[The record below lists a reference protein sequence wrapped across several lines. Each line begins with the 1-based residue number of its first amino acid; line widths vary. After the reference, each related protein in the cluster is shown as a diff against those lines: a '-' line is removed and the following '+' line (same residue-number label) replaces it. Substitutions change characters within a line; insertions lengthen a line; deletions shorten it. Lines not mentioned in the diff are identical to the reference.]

1 MVQVVVGIKSPPAL
15 CGTDHRAGTPPDH
28 RDPTTRRAAVA
39 FEGEPGHD
47 ATRDSMREV
56 TPMSTHRYAGYEVDY
71 ENDYEEQ
78 DEPADVLDE
87 RPRRGAAHVVSA
99 LGGLVLTPVAL
110 GLLSWGGLR
119 QQQLIQATLS
129 TNRDALGIA
138 LLAGGAIL
146 LLVVAALGALSAV
159 GPILGGL
166 IYGVLPGVAA
176 MAVPEWGFRLVNQM
190 PKSDIAYGVMDF
202 LFIGGL
208 LGVGFLLVGSGL
220 ANALVRR
227 RREG

>member
-1 MVQVVVGIKSPPAL
+1 
-15 CGTDHRAGTPPDH
+15 
-28 RDPTTRRAAVA
+28 
-39 FEGEPGHD
+39 
-47 ATRDSMREV
+47 MREV
-56 TPMSTHRYAGYEVDY
+56 TAMTTHRYADNEEDYDYEGYEEY
-71 ENDYEEQ
+71 EDTA
-78 DEPADVLDE
+78 ADVPE
-87 RPRRGAAHVVSA
+87 ARPRRGASHVVSA

-129 TNRDALGIA
+129 TNRDPLGIA

-166 IYGVLPGVAA
+166 LYGVLPGVAA
-176 MAVPEWGFRLVNQM
+176 MAMPEWGFRLVNMM

-227 RREG
+227 RREA

>member
-1 MVQVVVGIKSPPAL
+1 M
-15 CGTDHRAGTPPDH
+15 T
-28 RDPTTRRAAVA
+28 
-39 FEGEPGHD
+39 
-47 ATRDSMREV
+47 
-56 TPMSTHRYAGYEVDY
+56 THRYAGHDENYDDY
-71 ENDYEEQ
+71 EGYEEYEQ
-78 DEPADVLDE
+78 TPEVVPGE
-87 RPRRGAAHVVSA
+87 RPRRGSSHVVSA

-129 TNRDALGIA
+129 TNRDSLGIA

-146 LLVVAALGALSAV
+146 LLVVAAFGALSAV

-176 MAVPEWGFRLVNQM
+176 MAMPEWGFRLVNLM

-227 RREG
+227 RREA

>member
-1 MVQVVVGIKSPPAL
+1 
-15 CGTDHRAGTPPDH
+15 
-28 RDPTTRRAAVA
+28 
-39 FEGEPGHD
+39 
-47 ATRDSMREV
+47 
-56 TPMSTHRYAGYEVDY
+56 MSTHRYADY
-71 ENDYEEQ
+71 DDDYTEYDDPAAEPREQ
-78 DEPADVLDE
+78 
-87 RPRRGAAHVVSA
+87 PRRGAAHVVSA

-129 TNRDALGIA
+129 TNRDAPGIA

-146 LLVVAALGALSAV
+146 LLLVASLAALSGV

-176 MAVPEWGFRLVNQM
+176 MAVPEWGFKLVNLM

-208 LGVGFLLVGSGL
+208 LGVGFLLVGTGL
-220 ANALVRR
+220 AAALVRR
-227 RREG
+227 RREA

>member
-1 MVQVVVGIKSPPAL
+1 
-15 CGTDHRAGTPPDH
+15 
-28 RDPTTRRAAVA
+28 
-39 FEGEPGHD
+39 
-47 ATRDSMREV
+47 
-56 TPMSTHRYAGYEVDY
+56 MSTHRYAGYEDEY
-71 ENDYEEQ
+71 ENDYQ
-78 DEPADVLDE
+78 DSDNTTDTTDVLDE

-129 TNRDALGIA
+129 TNRDPLGIA

-176 MAVPEWGFRLVNQM
+176 MAVPEWGFRLVNLM

>member
-1 MVQVVVGIKSPPAL
+1 M
-15 CGTDHRAGTPPDH
+15 T
-28 RDPTTRRAAVA
+28 
-39 FEGEPGHD
+39 
-47 ATRDSMREV
+47 
-56 TPMSTHRYAGYEVDY
+56 THRYADHEEDYEGYE
-71 ENDYEEQ
+71 EYEEYE
-78 DEPADVLDE
+78 EPAEALAE
-87 RPRRGAAHVVSA
+87 RPRRGPSHVVSA
-99 LGGLVLTPVAL
+99 LGGIVLTPVAL
-110 GLLSWGGLR
+110 GLVSWGGFR
-119 QQQLIQATLS
+119 QQQLVQATLS
-129 TNRDALGIA
+129 TNRDSLGIA

-176 MAVPEWGFRLVNQM
+176 MAVPEWGFRLVNMM

-227 RREG
+227 RREA

>member
-1 MVQVVVGIKSPPAL
+1 
-15 CGTDHRAGTPPDH
+15 
-28 RDPTTRRAAVA
+28 
-39 FEGEPGHD
+39 
-47 ATRDSMREV
+47 
-56 TPMSTHRYAGYEVDY
+56 MSTHRYAGYEDDY
-71 ENDYEEQ
+71 DEYEETT
-78 DEPADVLDE
+78 DVVDE
-87 RPRRGAAHVVSA
+87 RPRRAGAHVVSA

-129 TNRDALGIA
+129 TNRDAPGIA

-146 LLVVAALGALSAV
+146 LLAVAALGALSAS

-166 IYGVLPGVAA
+166 LYGVLPGVAA
-176 MAVPEWGFRLVNQM
+176 MAVPEWGFRLVNLM

-208 LGVGFLLVGSGL
+208 LGIGFLLVGSGL
-220 ANALVRR
+220 AGALVRR
-227 RREG
+227 RREA

>member
-1 MVQVVVGIKSPPAL
+1 
-15 CGTDHRAGTPPDH
+15 
-28 RDPTTRRAAVA
+28 
-39 FEGEPGHD
+39 
-47 ATRDSMREV
+47 
-56 TPMSTHRYAGYEVDY
+56 MSTHRYGEYEDDY
-71 ENDYEEQ
+71 EDYDDTTE
-78 DEPADVLDE
+78 ALDE
-87 RPRRGAAHVVSA
+87 RPRRGVAHLVSA
-99 LGGLVLTPVAL
+99 LSGLLLTPVAL

-129 TNRDALGIA
+129 TNRDPLGIA

-146 LLVVAALGALSAV
+146 LLGVAALGALSAV

-166 IYGVLPGVAA
+166 IYGVLPSVAT
-176 MAVPEWGFRLVNQM
+176 MAVPEWGFRLVNRM
-190 PKSDIAYGVMDF
+190 PKSDIAYGITDF

-227 RREG
+227 RREA

>member
-1 MVQVVVGIKSPPAL
+1 
-15 CGTDHRAGTPPDH
+15 
-28 RDPTTRRAAVA
+28 
-39 FEGEPGHD
+39 
-47 ATRDSMREV
+47 
-56 TPMSTHRYAGYEVDY
+56 MSTHRYADYDDEYEDDY
-71 ENDYEEQ
+71 EDTT
-78 DEPADVLDE
+78 DVLDE
-87 RPRRGAAHVVSA
+87 RPRRGGAHVVSA

-119 QQQLIQATLS
+119 QQQLVQATLS
-129 TNRDALGIA
+129 TNRDSLGIA

-176 MAVPEWGFRLVNQM
+176 MAVPEWGFRLVNLM
-190 PKSDIAYGVMDF
+190 PKSDIAYGVMDI

-227 RREG
+227 RREA

>member
-1 MVQVVVGIKSPPAL
+1 
-15 CGTDHRAGTPPDH
+15 
-28 RDPTTRRAAVA
+28 
-39 FEGEPGHD
+39 
-47 ATRDSMREV
+47 MREV
-56 TPMSTHRYAGYEVDY
+56 TAMSTHRYAEYEDDY
-71 ENDYEEQ
+71 EDYE
-78 DEPADVLDE
+78 DTTDVLDE
-87 RPRRGAAHVVSA
+87 RPRRGVAHLVSA
-99 LGGLVLTPVAL
+99 LGGLLLTPVAL

-129 TNRDALGIA
+129 TNRDPLGIA

-146 LLVVAALGALSAV
+146 LLVVASLGALSAV

-176 MAVPEWGFRLVNQM
+176 MAVPDWGFRLVNLM

-227 RREG
+227 RREA